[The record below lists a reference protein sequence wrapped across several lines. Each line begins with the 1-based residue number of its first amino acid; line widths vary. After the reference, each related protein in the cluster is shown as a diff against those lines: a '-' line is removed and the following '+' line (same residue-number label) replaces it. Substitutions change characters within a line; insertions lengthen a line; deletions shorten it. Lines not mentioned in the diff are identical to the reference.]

1 MDRKIV
7 PLALLATL
15 LGCSDDQQATEAG
28 LRKAAQAW
36 LDTQYPRC
44 FVVGNFP
51 AHTRD
56 FDVDGSNQALRAL
69 ARAGVVSEK
78 ETRRTEIPERLW
90 QPARTDI
97 YYAYELTE
105 RGRPY
110 YKADALNG
118 QGGLCFGKAQVTA
131 IEGFTPPQEQGGQ
144 QRTQLTYRYRVSD
157 LPAWAQDPALGAD
170 IKGLAQAAASTTQ
183 PIQDTRRMVLSKRGW
198 VHEG

>member
-44 FVVGNFP
+44 FVVGHFP

-56 FDVDGSNQALRAL
+56 FDVDGTNQALRAL
-69 ARAGVVSEK
+69 AKAGVVSEK
-78 ETRRTEIPERLW
+78 EIRRTEVPERLW

-97 YYAYELTE
+97 YYAYELTDNS
-105 RGRPY
+105 RTY

-118 QGGLCFGKAQVTA
+118 QGGLCFGKAQVTQ
-131 IEGFTPPQEQGGQ
+131 IEGFTPPQAQGGQ
-144 QRTQLTYRYRVSD
+144 QRTQLTYRYRIDD
-157 LPAWAQDPALGAD
+157 LPGWANDPALGAA
-170 IKGLAQAAASTTQ
+170 IKGLAQASASAAK
-183 PIQDTRRMVLSKRGW
+183 PIQATQSMLLTPAGW
-198 VHEG
+198 VSEG